1 MAGIGPFMFGGIG
14 PSEIL
19 IIILIMC
26 IYALPVVLFVYLV
39 ILASRLVRAVERI
52 SDKFQRP
59 QGL

>member
-1 MAGIGPFMFGGIG
+1 MFGGIG

-39 ILASRLVRAVERI
+39 ILASRLVKAVERI